1 MEKLRKKWDTMKR
14 VCEMKRIFSVLVLV
28 FVLLSASPSL
38 AHKVKIFAYGEGEKI
53 ITKSYFSN
61 GKAVM
66 HSSITVENDSTGKIL
81 LQGESNTDG
90 LFQFSIPPTARQER
104 IDLKIILNTGEGHR
118 AEWLLPADE
127 YLEDKGGDVQ
137 RQTAVSQSEL
147 TVHMAK
153 DAEQDLLPLVKRQ
166 SSCDEEVVTR
176 IVDDALDRKLAPLKA
191 MLQQS
196 RDSGP
201 DFRDILGGVGYIIGL
216 AGIAVYISSR
226 KKNS

>member
-1 MEKLRKKWDTMKR
+1 MKWVNKVKR
-14 VCEMKRIFSVLVLV
+14 TPAALVLVL
-28 FVLLSASPSL
+28 FFLLPASPAL
-38 AHKVKIFAYGEGEKI
+38 AHKVKVFAYGEGEKI

-66 HSSITVENDSTGKIL
+66 HSSITVEDGSTGIIL
-81 LQGESNTDG
+81 LQGETDKDG
-90 LFQFSIPPTARQER
+90 LFEFSIPPTAQQER

-127 YLEDKGGDVQ
+127 YLEDKGGDLQ
-137 RQTAVSQSEL
+137 RETAVSLSGAA
-147 TVHMAK
+147 VHTAR
-153 DAEQDLLPLVKRQ
+153 DEESSLLRSPATRQ
-166 SSCDEEVVTR
+166 PSCDEEIVSR
-176 IVDDALDRKLAPLKA
+176 IVEDALDRKLAPLKA

-201 DFRDILGGVGYIIGL
+201 DFRDILGGIGYIVGL
-216 AGIAVYISSR
+216 AGIAAYVTSK